1 MKNLLLILTILISSV
16 VYSQSGYKLYSD
28 IWIYDYHNG
37 KSIECLP
44 IDGSGSFSLD
54 FDYVTE
60 NISEE
65 EIRKYLLDELIIF
78 RSDYGVNTTITE
90 SEELTKRSDEWAD
103 SLSGFFFEHSGDN
116 INEVMASTF
125 LMQYSRITPEDG
137 NLNQI
142 IAASIFDRFVMSKSH
157 MEILLDDEDNIKFGF
172 GLKITDL
179 SMEIC
184 IQQTQY

>member
-16 VYSQSGYKLYSD
+16 GYSQSGYKLYSD
-28 IWIYDYHNG
+28 IWVYEYHNG
-37 KSIECLP
+37 KMECLP

-65 EIRKYLLDELIIF
+65 EIRKYLLDELTIF

-116 INEVMASTF
+116 INEVIGTTF
-125 LMQYSRITPEDG
+125 LSMYSKIDPEDG

-142 IAASIFDRFVMSKSH
+142 IAASIFDCFVSSKSH
-157 MEILLDDEDNIKFGF
+157 MEILLDDEDNIEFGF
-172 GLKITDL
+172 GLKITNL
-179 SMEIC
+179 TIQIC
-184 IQQTQY
+184 IQQT